1 MSLLTVFLFLAVCL
15 LAYANGSN
23 DNFKGVAT
31 LFGSRTTNYR
41 GAIAWATVTTL
52 AGSVAS
58 IFLAQELGKKFS
70 GRGIVRPEIAGAPD
84 FLLAVALGAGLAV
97 LLATLTGFPIST
109 THSLIGALAGGGLAA
124 VGAHVDFVAL
134 GKSFFLPL
142 LLSPLIATCLGG
154 GTYALFLRLRVP
166 LGLTQ
171 KWCLCLGQTDQ
182 ATPANQPASS
192 PLPGCA
198 MMPEVDVNAEKGHAQ
213 ALTSTAMPDVSLD
226 TQESCAQRYHGRIL
240 RLNSRRLL
248 DIAHFLSAGVVSFA
262 RGLNDTPKIVA
273 LLIGVRALGIR
284 GGMIAVAAGMAV
296 GGIISARKVAGTM
309 SNKITSMTH
318 GQGFTANL
326 VTGALVIFASR
337 LGMPVSTT
345 HVSTG
350 SLFGLGLITGKANVK
365 VISEILLSWVLTL
378 PIAAVLSA
386 IVYWMLNN
394 L

>member
-1 MSLLTVFLFLAVCL
+1 MSLLAIFLFLAVCL

-41 GAIAWATVTTL
+41 RALAWATVTTL
-52 AGSVAS
+52 AGSGAS
-58 IFLAQELGKKFS
+58 IFLAGALVRKFS
-70 GRGIVRPEIAGAPD
+70 GKGIVPPGIEGAPN
-84 FLLAVALGAGLAV
+84 FLLAVAVGAGLAV

-124 VGAHVDFVAL
+124 VGSHVDFVAL
-134 GKSFFLPL
+134 GRSFFLPL

-154 GTYALFLRLRVP
+154 GTYALFRRLRVP
-166 LGLTQ
+166 LGLTK
-171 KWCLCLGQTDQ
+171 KWCLCLGQAEQ
-182 ATPANQPASS
+182 AIPAGQPASP

-198 MMPEVDVNAEKGHAQ
+198 VMPEVAVNTEDGQAQ
-213 ALTSTAMPDVSLD
+213 ALSSTAMPDVSLD
-226 TQESCAQRYHGRIL
+226 TQESCAQKYHGRIL

-248 DIAHFLSAGVVSFA
+248 DIGHYLSAGVVSFA

-273 LLIGVRALGIR
+273 LLIGVQALGMR

-296 GGIISARKVAGTM
+296 GGIISARKVAETM
-309 SNKITSMTH
+309 SNKITTMTH

-326 VTGALVIFASR
+326 ITGALVIFASR
-337 LGMPVSTT
+337 WGMPVSTT

-350 SLFGLGLITGKANVK
+350 SLFGLGLVTGKANTK

-386 IVYWMLNN
+386 IVYWMLKG